1 MICCVGILVS
11 FMIVIKLCWMKNQL
25 NSINV
30 MFLTF
35 FLLNFVLAS
44 LQTFSLFNLGF
55 TGFVEHPSEGDPFLW
70 DCKVFMIS
78 WANYTVISLFLHFGM
93 LFCRFIY
100 TRYADGLLLMGKS
113 LLHGLVCLMTVTF
126 CIQHILFP
134 IVKNVFHEE
143 NYPLNIIQ
151 GQICMKKNITQ
162 FQSVEQNK
170 AFINR
175 PKLMMIAFCSL
186 MMMAALF
193 MEFSAKKKA
202 NGYRIP
208 KTRVNLM
215 TMKQQCHYLVLL
227 CLCVISGQIT
237 NIVIQ
242 VYYQKLGIDSVFNIW
257 WVQHLLEMLLFHV
270 VLNIW
275 HFHNASTHLEQFN
288 GLVAKQFPG
297 QQKPRSFKIIP
308 RRDEPNVQKTN
319 LHKTGLAWRQLSGQ
333 PISRTRKN
341 STVPNSV
348 YLTTKVIHV
357 KEKDLKK
364 SGHTEKLFS
373 DV

>member
-1 MICCVGILVS
+1 
-11 FMIVIKLCWMKNQL
+11 
-25 NSINV
+25 
-30 MFLTF
+30 
-35 FLLNFVLAS
+35 
-44 LQTFSLFNLGF
+44 
-55 TGFVEHPSEGDPFLW
+55 
-70 DCKVFMIS
+70 
-78 WANYTVISLFLHFGM
+78 
-93 LFCRFIY
+93 
-100 TRYADGLLLMGKS
+100 
-113 LLHGLVCLMTVTF
+113 
-126 CIQHILFP
+126 
-134 IVKNVFHEE
+134 
-143 NYPLNIIQ
+143 
-151 GQICMKKNITQ
+151 
-162 FQSVEQNK
+162 
-170 AFINR
+170 
-175 PKLMMIAFCSL
+175 MMIAFCSL

-297 QQKPRSFKIIP
+297 QH
-308 RRDEPNVQKTN
+308 
-319 LHKTGLAWRQLSGQ
+319 L
-333 PISRTRKN
+333 
-341 STVPNSV
+341 
-348 YLTTKVIHV
+348 
-357 KEKDLKK
+357 
-364 SGHTEKLFS
+364 KLFQDGMNQMCRKLIFIKLGLLGDNFLAS
-373 DV
+373 QSLGHKKTVQFRTVFI